1 MKRIILVLI
10 VLVVNKGFLFAQDPF
25 FSQYFMSPMTVNPA
39 MIGKGT
45 KATRVMANHRS
56 QWWGS
61 GYSSSN
67 FVTNTVSAELPFAKG
82 FTDQSQLALGVMALS
97 DVSNNGILKNNY
109 FSTGL
114 AYNQNLNKEGTK
126 KFGAGL
132 MATFGSRALDA
143 SKMLWQSQFGS
154 FGFNPSLPS
163 GESLQLP
170 KRSFFDVAAGVHYS
184 SEGKKW
190 NVNLGASVFHV
201 AQADVSAYN
210 AGNSLMRMRFN
221 LNMDLAYKFNGGDEL
236 HLISLLTQ
244 YNTKSVL
251 NFGGIYK
258 YKINGDHM
266 ISRVNAGLMSRMGD
280 AYVGYFALEAPK
292 WSLGVSYDFIRNDVQ
307 TSPNSVQSMEVSLC
321 TFLTS
326 KKKNIKAPSTQFL
339 Y

>member
-10 VLVVNKGFLFAQDPF
+10 VLVVNKGLLLAQDPF

-61 GYSSSN
+61 SAAN

-82 FTDQSQLALGVMALS
+82 LTDKSQLALGVMGLS

-109 FSTGL
+109 FSAGM
-114 AYNQNLNKEGTK
+114 AYNQNLNQEGTK

-132 MATFGSRALDA
+132 MATFGSRALDV
-143 SKMLWQSQFGS
+143 SKMQWQSQFGS
-154 FGFNPSLPS
+154 FGFNAALPS
-163 GESLQLP
+163 GENLQLP
-170 KRSFFDVAAGVHYS
+170 KRSYFDVAAGVHYS

-201 AQADVSAYN
+201 AQADISAFD
-210 AGNSLMRMRFN
+210 AGNSATRMRFN

-236 HLISLLTQ
+236 HFISLATQ

-251 NFGGIYK
+251 NVGAIYK

-266 ISRVNAGLMSRMGD
+266 ISRVNAGLMSRMDD

-292 WSLGVSYDFIRNDVQ
+292 WSLGVSYDFIQSDVQ
-307 TSPNSVQSMEVSLC
+307 TFYNSVQSMEVSFC